1 MQYRRGLE
9 AVVGHRRRQVRPF
22 QRVGAF
28 PGLLRRRRPAADA
41 LHHDIKEQQL
51 RQSHAD
57 RAERGDLV
65 PGLEHQRIVRDA
77 PRHAGEAE
85 EVLHEENHVEE
96 DHGQPEMNLAERLV
110 VHLAG
115 PFRQPEV
122 DAGERREQRPGHHHV
137 VEVRHHVV
145 GVLQL
150 DVDRHDRQHQAGE
163 APEGEHE
170 QEAHREQ
177 HRRLE
182 GERPLPHRRHPVE
195 HLHARGHRDQHRRVH
210 EEQLAGHRH
219 ARRVHVVRPH
229 DERDDR
235 DRRGGVHH
243 RGVAEQRL
251 SGERRDH
258 LGDDAEGGQRDD
270 VHLGVAEEPEDVLV
284 EHRVAAAGGGD
295 PVLYQHIF
303 WFFGH
308 PEVYVVALPAFGV
321 ISQVIP
327 AFSRKPLFGYASMVY
342 ATAAIAIISFIVWA
356 HHMYTTGMPVT
367 GQLFFMY
374 ATMLVAVPTGVKV
387 FNWVA
392 TMWKGSL
399 SFETPMLFAMGFL
412 FMFTLGGFT
421 GLVLS
426 IVPVDIQLQDTY
438 YVVAHFHYVMVAGA
452 LFAAF
457 AGLYFWLPKW
467 TGRMYDETLGKIHF
481 WLTLIFFNM
490 IFFVQHFL
498 GLAGMPRRIP
508 DYPLMFETWNKISSL
523 GAFGMG
529 LAQLLFLYIVV
540 KCIRSG
546 APAPQKPW
554 EGADSLEWTHLPTPV
569 PYHSFETP
577 PVLK

>member
-1 MQYRRGLE
+1 MS
-9 AVVGHRRRQVRPF
+9 AVVDGHGHGHAHDHGDHHGGYGGIMRWITTTNHKDIGTMYLWFSFLMFGIGGIMALVIRAELF
-22 QRVGAF
+22 S
-28 PGLLRRRRPAADA
+28 PGLQFVNPDFFNQLTTMHGLVMIFGAIMPAFVGFANWQIPMMIGAPDMA
-41 LHHDIKEQQL
+41 FARLNNWSFWLLPFAATLLILAYFMPGGAPGAGWTLYAPLTVQQGIGMDFTIFAVHIL
-51 RQSHAD
+51 GMSSILGSINIITTILNM
-57 RAERGDLV
+57 RAPGMTMMRLPMFIWTWLITAYLLV
-65 PGLEHQRIVRDA
+65 AAMPV
-77 PRHAGEAE
+77 
-85 EVLHEENHVEE
+85 
-96 DHGQPEMNLAERLV
+96 
-110 VHLAG
+110 LAG
-115 PFRQPEV
+115 AV
-122 DAGERREQRPGHHHV
+122 TMT
-137 VEVRHHVV
+137 
-145 GVLQL
+145 LT
-150 DVDRHDRQHQAGE
+150 DRHFGTTFFN
-163 APEGEHE
+163 
-170 QEAHREQ
+170 
-177 HRRLE
+177 
-182 GERPLPHRRHPVE
+182 
-195 HLHARGHRDQHRRVH
+195 
-210 EEQLAGHRH
+210 
-219 ARRVHVVRPH
+219 
-229 DERDDR
+229 
-235 DRRGGVHH
+235 
-243 RGVAEQRL
+243 
-251 SGERRDH
+251 
-258 LGDDAEGGQRDD
+258 
-270 VHLGVAEEPEDVLV
+270 
-284 EHRVAAAGGGD
+284 AAGGGD

-367 GQLFFMY
+367 GQL
-374 ATMLVAVPTGVKV
+374 
-387 FNWVA
+387 
-392 TMWKGSL
+392 
-399 SFETPMLFAMGFL
+399 
-412 FMFTLGGFT
+412 
-421 GLVLS
+421 LS

-457 AGLYFWLPKW
+457 AGIYFWLPKW

-577 PVLK
+577 PVLH